1 MKINTKIILS
11 FFLTVT
17 VPVTLALLCL
27 FILLNL
33 QKGILEETYNIEI
46 DNVSEIFETTV
57 LLDKICES
65 AMDEVINEEAYLLDE
80 DSLDVINANL
90 EKRYSFLIILR
101 DGEIY
106 YQGDD
111 SVTQKLIDAL
121 PSYDDLS
128 DETALK
134 NYYLVENGTQYLVKA
149 RRILFPAGRYGKALG
164 GVLVIVSKTDS
175 ALKEVTVLSVECIAI
190 FLLVMILT
198 GVCLTLWLHRSIV
211 KPLNYLEKSA
221 NRIATGDLDF
231 KIVSKG
237 DDEFGDLTKSFESM
251 RGKLKEYVD
260 KKVQYEVD
268 SRELLTNISHDLK
281 TPLTSIKGYVEGLLD
296 GVADTQEKRDKYLQT
311 IYNKSKDMDRLIG
324 EVTLFSKLD
333 TGDVP
338 YNFEKIDI
346 DGFLSELCTEWK
358 FDLEE
363 KNIFVQYE
371 NNLSGRV
378 MIKGDVEK
386 LIRVVNNI
394 IGNSVKYLD
403 KDEGHIHITLEDIG
417 ESVKITI
424 ADNGKGIEK
433 ENLELIFE
441 RFYRTDAS
449 RNSKQGGSG
458 IGLAIVKKI
467 IEQHDG
473 RVWAES
479 EVNEGTAIV
488 FTLQKAASQPDE

>member
-111 SVTQKLIDAL
+111 SVTKKLIDAL

-324 EVTLFSKLD
+324 EVTLF
-333 TGDVP
+333 
-338 YNFEKIDI
+338 
-346 DGFLSELCTEWK
+346 
-358 FDLEE
+358 
-363 KNIFVQYE
+363 
-371 NNLSGRV
+371 
-378 MIKGDVEK
+378 
-386 LIRVVNNI
+386 
-394 IGNSVKYLD
+394 
-403 KDEGHIHITLEDIG
+403 
-417 ESVKITI
+417 
-424 ADNGKGIEK
+424 
-433 ENLELIFE
+433 
-441 RFYRTDAS
+441 
-449 RNSKQGGSG
+449 
-458 IGLAIVKKI
+458 
-467 IEQHDG
+467 
-473 RVWAES
+473 
-479 EVNEGTAIV
+479 
-488 FTLQKAASQPDE
+488 